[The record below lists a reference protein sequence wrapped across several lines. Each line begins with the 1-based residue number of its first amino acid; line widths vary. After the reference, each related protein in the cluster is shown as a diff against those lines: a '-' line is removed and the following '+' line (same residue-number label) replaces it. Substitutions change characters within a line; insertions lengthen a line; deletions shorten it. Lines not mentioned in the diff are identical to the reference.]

1 MPLKNN
7 VTLAEA
13 LNRMVDELKLKPRI
27 NESRVKMRW
36 KDLMG
41 LTIAR
46 HTQSLSLKKG
56 KLYVKVSSASLKQEL
71 HYSRDK
77 IKEIFNKEFNEQV
90 VAEVVIYWYL
100 LKFHSTLHPL
110 FFCGILPL
118 NVSVLIRYIRCNEF

>member
-7 VTLAEA
+7 ITLAEA

-56 KLYVKVSSASLKQEL
+56 KLYVKISSAPLKQEL

-77 IKEIFNKEFNEQV
+77 IKDIFNKEFNEQV
-90 VAEVVIYWYL
+90 VMEVVIYWWY
-100 LKFHSTLHPL
+100 S
-110 FFCGILPL
+110 
-118 NVSVLIRYIRCNEF
+118 YISFVEYE